1 MLYACSA
8 CIKHVLRVDKKHKM
22 LNFLFFSLTYFHNY
36 LKQLNLL
43 KILSA
48 YYVFDFDFFLFFS
61 FFLSFFQIYLDL
73 VMT

>member
-1 MLYACSA
+1 MLYARSA
-8 CIKHVLRVDKKHKM
+8 CIKRVLRFDKKHKM
-22 LNFLFFSLTYFHNY
+22 LNFLFFSLTYFYNY
-36 LKQLNLL
+36 LKHQLNLL

-48 YYVFDFDFFLFFS
+48 YYVFDFDFFS